1 MPKKD
6 WSEDYVYCRSCYS
19 TDYKHAYFGYCQKCY
34 DDMDVK
40 IEVTKTLRKCLK
52 CDTEFYSKGIANRR
66 CDVCVRKE
74 QNSSSKPKD
83 RYKISINL
91 H

>member
-1 MPKKD
+1 
-6 WSEDYVYCRSCYS
+6 
-19 TDYKHAYFGYCQKCY
+19 
-34 DDMDVK
+34 MDVK

-74 QNSSSKPKD
+74 NNSSSKPKD

-91 H
+91 HQVQGEGYGLEDPQKVIFF